1 MKKAIPIVAVV
12 AGYCL
17 FEVVL
22 ILSIVT
28 PDPGSP
34 AAHTFQMIGFSAQ
47 LVLIPGLA
55 AIFSRLIYGR
65 HNWKKRVLT
74 ILALGSVG
82 PPVLF
87 GLLVVIGLVFEPI
100 ASIKIGRAHV

>member
-28 PDPGSP
+28 PPSSP
-34 AAHTFQMIGFSAQ
+34 APHTLQMIGVSAQ

-65 HNWKKRVLT
+65 HDWKKRVLM